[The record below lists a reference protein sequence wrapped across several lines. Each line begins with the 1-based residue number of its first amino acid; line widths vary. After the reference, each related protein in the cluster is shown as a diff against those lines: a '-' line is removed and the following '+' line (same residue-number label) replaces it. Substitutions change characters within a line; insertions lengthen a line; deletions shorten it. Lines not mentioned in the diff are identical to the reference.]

1 MTEIRYV
8 EGYLAYWD
16 ALLERHPRMFIDSCA
31 SGGRRND
38 LETMRRA
45 IPLWRTD
52 YRCEPVGTQCC
63 TYGISMWIPLS
74 GTGAQ
79 DVDAYTFRSN
89 MVPFTNCLFDVR
101 RHDLDYGLLRKLAA
115 QWQQVARYY
124 TGDFWPLTPYS
135 TGNDAWMAW
144 QFDRPETGEGAIQVF
159 RRAESPYEALRLKLR
174 GLDPQARY
182 RVRDLDK
189 AGAKVLSGAEL
200 MDPGLRMDITAEPGS
215 AVLVYERVE

>member
-1 MTEIRYV
+1 
-8 EGYLAYWD
+8 
-16 ALLERHPRMFIDSCA
+16 
-31 SGGRRND
+31 
-38 LETMRRA
+38 
-45 IPLWRTD
+45 
-52 YRCEPVGTQCC
+52 
-63 TYGISMWIPLS
+63 
-74 GTGAQ
+74 
-79 DVDAYTFRSN
+79 
-89 MVPFTNCLFDVR
+89 
-101 RHDLDYGLLRKLAA
+101 
-115 QWQQVARYY
+115 
-124 TGDFWPLTPYS
+124 
-135 TGNDAWMAW
+135 MAW